1 MPSKK
6 KSLRPPY
13 PYLIP
18 PFSGDPSR
26 IRKTLPEWVNEYFL
40 IEALLRSQP
49 VMEAYR
55 PDNPSALIAKLRACG
70 ITGHDPLNG
79 THHALLSEPL
89 EDHEWAK
96 KLYPLGYV
104 DNSLGILDLGVLAK
118 LPPNQ
123 TARYHDT
130 IVAGSGDGMGDC
142 RSYLLGTNPRY
153 VCLRI
158 DAAKPVET
166 ILQRLRVFLKDRHT
180 EATQRPL
187 LQEASRRLQRT
198 PFRNIPAWLA
208 YVRCYDLYQSGLTIE
223 AAGAQVY
230 GGSAIATEKA
240 NVAIR
245 RVTSVIRHAVRVATE
260 QERGSKQR
268 IKRPTP
274 NRPFWPPHHIP

>member
-1 MPSKK
+1 
-6 KSLRPPY
+6 
-13 PYLIP
+13 
-18 PFSGDPSR
+18 
-26 IRKTLPEWVNEYFL
+26 
-40 IEALLRSQP
+40 
-49 VMEAYR
+49 MEAYR
-55 PDNPSALIAKLRACG
+55 PDDPSALITKLRACG
-70 ITGHDPLNG
+70 ITGHDPLKG
-79 THHALLSEPL
+79 THHALLSQPL
-89 EDHEWAK
+89 EDHEWKEDEWAK
-96 KLYPLGYV
+96 TLYQLGYV
-104 DNSLGILDLGVLAK
+104 DNSLGILDLGVIAK
-118 LPPNQ
+118 RPPNQ
-123 TARYHDT
+123 TVRYHDT
-130 IVAGSGDGMGDC
+130 IVAGSLDGMGDC

-158 DAAKPVET
+158 DVAQPVET
-166 ILQRLRVFLKDRHT
+166 ILKRLRVFLKDRHT
-180 EATQRPL
+180 KVKQLPILEG
-187 LQEASRRLQRT
+187 ASRRLKKT